1 MDGDPG
7 ISPIDS
13 LFDEMANEVP
23 QAMVKESFQE
33 IKWVIDSKNKNEP
46 VGWNE
51 SNLTFFS
58 GYFMEFLREGNSWA
72 LLKWMQE
79 TYIYLAG
86 DPRDVPEKYIR
97 WY

>member
-1 MDGDPG
+1 
-7 ISPIDS
+7 
-13 LFDEMANEVP
+13 MANEVP

-58 GYFMEFLREGNSWA
+58 GYFMEFLREGNS
-72 LLKWMQE
+72 
-79 TYIYLAG
+79 
-86 DPRDVPEKYIR
+86 
-97 WY
+97 